1 MCQTVCV
8 PPTLPVVPKALG
20 NLRHVFQSSLLTVQK
35 KQNPLALK
43 PTRRIVCILIDGLGA
58 ENILARAGHAPFLAS
73 HVSQGAISHCSFPST
88 TSANIGSFAT
98 GLWPGEHGLIGHAVY
113 DRRHDYRLNLLTG
126 WDENTDPQIWQ
137 PHQTVSERAA
147 TAGVVCNVIG
157 HAEYEHSGYTKA
169 TMRKATYLHA
179 ESLRDRFDRAL
190 GVLNQTNESISYLYI
205 PELDKFGHRH
215 GWQSPG
221 WAAILEDV
229 DAELKR
235 FVGKLPKDCGVI
247 VTADHGMM
255 DTAADRK
262 VFIDDMVDHGGLL
275 EHYAGD
281 TRVVYLYLKD
291 ISQIEIYAAHLE
303 QFDKIFT
310 VVRPEHAVSSNWFGP
325 LSPEAIDRMP
335 DLMLLAK
342 SNFTLFHSVLTKK
355 RAYEMTAH
363 HGGLTSAETRIPL
376 IRIGV

>member
-1 MCQTVCV
+1 
-8 PPTLPVVPKALG
+8 
-20 NLRHVFQSSLLTVQK
+20 VFQSSLLAVQK
-35 KQNPLALK
+35 KQNPLGLK
-43 PTRRIVCILIDGLGA
+43 ATKRIVCILIDGLGA

-73 HVSQGAISHCSFPST
+73 YVSQGSISQSAFPST

-98 GLWPGEHGLIGHAVY
+98 GMWPGGHGLIGHAVF

-126 WDENTDPQIWQ
+126 WDANTDPQIWQ
-137 PHQTVSERAA
+137 PNQTVSERAA
-147 TAGVVCNVIG
+147 IAGVACNVIG

-169 TMRKATYLHA
+169 TMREANYLQA
-179 ESLRDRFDRAL
+179 ESLRDRFDKAL
-190 GVLNQTNESISYLYI
+190 EVLNQSHESISYLYI
-205 PELDKFGHRH
+205 PELDKFGHRN

-235 FVGKLPKDCGVI
+235 FVNRLPRDCGVV

-262 VFIDDMVDHGGLL
+262 VFIDDMVDQGGLL

-291 ISQIEIYAAHLE
+291 VSQRATYANRLE
-303 QFDKIFT
+303 QFEKIFT
-310 VVRPEHAVSSNWFGP
+310 VVHPENAVAANWYGP
-325 LSPEAIDRMP
+325 LSQEARDRMP

>member
-1 MCQTVCV
+1 M
-8 PPTLPVVPKALG
+8 
-20 NLRHVFQSSLLTVQK
+20 FQSSLLAVQK
-35 KQNPLALK
+35 KPNPLGLK
-43 PTRRIVCILIDGLGA
+43 ATKRIVCILIDGLGA

-73 HVSQGAISHCSFPST
+73 YVSQGSISQSAFPST

-98 GLWPGEHGLIGHAVY
+98 GMWPGEHGLIGHAVY

-126 WDENTDPQIWQ
+126 WDEITDPHIWQ
-137 PHQTVSERAA
+137 PNQTVSERAA
-147 TAGVVCNVIG
+147 IAGVACNVIG

-169 TMRKATYLHA
+169 TMRKANYLQA
-179 ESLRDRFDRAL
+179 ESLRDRFDKAL
-190 GVLNQTNESISYLYI
+190 EVLNQSHESISYLYI
-205 PELDKFGHRH
+205 PELDKFGHRN

-235 FVGKLPKDCGVI
+235 FVTKLPKDCGVVI
-247 VTADHGMM
+247 TADHGMM

-262 VFIDDMVDHGGLL
+262 VFVDDMVDHGGLL

-291 ISQIEIYAAHLE
+291 VSQRATYANRLE

-310 VVRPEHAVSSNWFGP
+310 VVQPENAVAANWYGP
-325 LSPEAIDRMP
+325 LSQEARDRMP